1 MSTHTPTTLANL
13 YSPTAMQSAVPEMAE
28 AHTEQRRSQGTQ
40 GAANM
45 LDARIAI
52 VDDELI
58 NIKVTR
64 KYLSNAGYQH
74 FFTTDNALHALEM
87 VKANNP
93 DVVLLDVM
101 MPNLSGLEILRTI
114 RETNLIEATPVIV
127 LTASTDPQTKMQA
140 LELGVTD
147 FISKPVDPSE
157 LVLRVRNALMSK
169 AHQDQLAMYAEHLE
183 QEVRLRT
190 QELAISRKEVVECL
204 ARAAEYRDEQT
215 GHHIV
220 RVGRYA
226 AILAQRLGLS
236 KQHVELIE
244 QAAQL
249 HDVGKIGIPDV
260 ILRKPAKL
268 EPEEF
273 ALMKRHCG
281 FGQRI
286 LQRMSDE
293 EYQAVK
299 RQPEGGSMII
309 RARSSKLIEL
319 AATIALTHH
328 EWWDGNG
335 YPRGLRGEEIPLEGR
350 LTAIADVYDALTS
363 ARPYKEAFSHLQSM
377 AMIIE
382 RAGTQF
388 DPQLVDIL
396 RHLGTEF
403 DRIRRDLAD

>member
-1 MSTHTPTTLANL
+1 MHPALTGNQRSLDTLG
-13 YSPTAMQSAVPEMAE
+13 V
-28 AHTEQRRSQGTQ
+28 
-40 GAANM
+40 ANM
-45 LDARIAI
+45 LDAKIAI
-52 VDDELI
+52 VDDEPI

-64 KYLSNAGYQH
+64 KYLSNAGYH
-74 FFTTDNALHALEM
+74 KFVTTDDALKAVEM
-87 VKANNP
+87 VKEHNP
-93 DVVLLDVM
+93 DVVLLDIV
-101 MPNLSGLEILRTI
+101 MPNLSGLEILHTI
-114 RETNLIEATPVIV
+114 RETNRIESTPVIV
-127 LTASTDPQTKMQA
+127 LTASTDPETKMKA

-147 FISKPVDPSE
+147 FVAKPVDPSE
-157 LVLRVRNALMSK
+157 LVLRVRNALVSK

-190 QELAISRKEVVECL
+190 EELAISRKEVVECL

-226 AILAQRLGLS
+226 AILAQRIGLP
-236 KQHVELIE
+236 KHQVELIE

-260 ILRKPAKL
+260 ILRKPSKL

-281 FGQRI
+281 FGQKI
-286 LQRMSDE
+286 LQRMTDE

-299 RQPEGGSMII
+299 RHTEVGSLIM

-319 AATIALTHH
+319 AARIALTHH
-328 EWWDGNG
+328 EWWNGAG
-335 YPRGLRGEEIPLEGR
+335 YPRGLQGEDIPIEGR

-363 ARPYKEAFSHLQSM
+363 SRPYKEAFTHETSM
-377 AMIIE
+377 AMISE

-388 DPQLVDIL
+388 DPALVLVFQQL
-396 RHLGTEF
+396 GSEF
-403 DRIRRDLAD
+403 DKIRSDLAD

>member
-1 MSTHTPTTLANL
+1 MTSGTQAIFAKLGPL
-13 YSPTAMQSAVPEMAE
+13 PGMVDAVPVLAKKQPEE
-28 AHTEQRRSQGTQ
+28 RGSKGTL

-45 LDARIAI
+45 LDASIAI
-52 VDDELI
+52 VDDEMI

-64 KYLSNAGYQH
+64 KYLSNAGYH
-74 FFTTDNALHALEM
+74 NFCTTDNALEALEM
-87 VKANNP
+87 VKANSP

-101 MPNLSGLEILRTI
+101 MPNLSGLEILRRI
-114 RETNLIEATPVIV
+114 RETNLIDATPVIV
-127 LTASTDPQTKMQA
+127 LTASTDPETKMEA

-147 FISKPVDPSE
+147 FIAKPVDPSE
-157 LVLRVRNALMSK
+157 LVLRVRNALVSK

-183 QEVRLRT
+183 NEVRLRT
-190 QELAISRKEVVECL
+190 EELAISRKEVVECL

-226 AILAQRLGLS
+226 ATLAQHMGLS

-281 FGQRI
+281 FGQKI

-299 RQPEGGSMII
+299 RHPEVGSLIM

-328 EWWDGNG
+328 EWWNGNG
-335 YPRGLRGEEIPLEGR
+335 YPRGLKGKEIPLEGR

-363 ARPYKEAFSHLQSM
+363 ERPYKEAFSHLESM
-377 AMIIE
+377 AMIAE
-382 RAGTQF
+382 RSGTQF
-388 DPQLVDIL
+388 DPDLVEIL
-396 RHLGTEF
+396 RQLGNEF